1 MSGQN
6 QHGAVLP
13 SSRRRPHAL
22 QPPSLL
28 TTTLGNAH
36 ASSHGV
42 GAGHTPVSTTSLSSP
57 FSLHQASPYP
67 RSPGGAIRG
76 TSPMAV
82 SATRSYSAAYNPQQ
96 WGPVSSNGSPS
107 SRNTITSTR
116 QSSHGSTLAPR
127 LVGPDGMSDETS
139 QWEALELTDENRA
152 RCISTTTVLSP
163 PR

>member
-13 SSRRRPHAL
+13 SPRRRPHAL

-36 ASSHGV
+36 ATSHGV
-42 GAGHTPVSTTSLSSP
+42 GASHTPVSTTSLSSP

-67 RSPGGAIRG
+67 GSPGGARRG

-107 SRNTITSTR
+107 SRNTIASTR
-116 QSSHGSTLAPR
+116 QTSHGSTLAPR
-127 LVGPDGMSDETS
+127 LVGPDGRSDNTS
-139 QWEALELTDENRA
+139 QPAAPNLTERNRA
-152 RCISTTTVLSP
+152 RCLSPTTVLP
-163 PR
+163 PS